1 MHIEI
6 LEAMNIRLEFPNLC
20 PLSASSLR
28 DSVLVSMEGHP
39 RFSVGAS
46 RLRYSVSIEIIE
58 SHSRPAFD
66 LDNYAKPILDA
77 ITQSGLIWRDDRQID
92 RLEVMR
98 TREYS
103 EANTSA
109 SVTVHQME
117 GQHHGLP
124 VFFQGLCDGARTG
137 KHGYEDVGFTFA
149 KCLPG
154 EIPYDIDDIE
164 WERRVETLLA
174 HLAIN
179 DRRNALNWLKE
190 HFPRMLDHVPAGRH
204 NQFIDG
210 IRRAYSEDLIH
221 F

>member
-1 MHIEI
+1 MS
-6 LEAMNIRLEFPNLC
+6 IRLEFPNLC

-28 DSVLVSMEGHP
+28 DFVLISMERYPG
-39 RFSVGAS
+39 VAAGAS
-46 RLRYSVSIEIIE
+46 RLRYSVSIKITE
-58 SHSRPAFD
+58 SHFRPAFD

-77 ITQSGLIWRDDRQID
+77 ITQSELIWRDDRQID

-109 SVTVHQME
+109 SVSVKIME

-124 VFFQGLCDGARTG
+124 AFFQGLCDGARTG
-137 KHGYEDVGFTFA
+137 KHGYVDVGFTFA
-149 KCLPG
+149 KCLAG

-179 DRRNALNWLKE
+179 ERRNALNWLKE
-190 HFPRMLDHVPAGRH
+190 HFPRMLDHIPAERH
-204 NQFIDG
+204 NQFLDG
-210 IRRAYSEDLIH
+210 IRRAYSEDWIR